1 MALQKRGVPEDF
13 VLSGGILYKDK
24 VYVSVDSV
32 ATMLSQ
38 YPKVTGKE
46 LAKVFESVVKDPNLP
61 AVREG
66 LCGKVEEF
74 IKGLLPS

>member
-38 YPKVTGKE
+38 YPKVQART
-46 LAKVFESVVKDPNLP
+46 
-61 AVREG
+61 
-66 LCGKVEEF
+66 
-74 IKGLLPS
+74 